1 MPAQRKY
8 LFWLYLKILSSFLSF
23 TWSHHC
29 AATRRRADLLGKS
42 EPLCFEEKVFYISVI
57 HSGFSDSSK
66 FLFGIIRTSFRIRR
80 VFEFQRKWTSPT
92 STYRGLSSFW
102 LCAPSARILV
112 FSLSVPHSKMPV
124 RSMQKRWTTFAL
136 KTLSSPSRKV

>member
-1 MPAQRKY
+1 MPAQQKY

-66 FLFGIIRTSFRIRR
+66 FLFGIIRTSF
-80 VFEFQRKWTSPT
+80 EFDE
-92 STYRGLSSFW
+92 
-102 LCAPSARILV
+102 
-112 FSLSVPHSKMPV
+112 FSNFNENEPRQQVPIGGCLHSGYVLLRPE
-124 RSMQKRWTTFAL
+124 F
-136 KTLSSPSRKV
+136 